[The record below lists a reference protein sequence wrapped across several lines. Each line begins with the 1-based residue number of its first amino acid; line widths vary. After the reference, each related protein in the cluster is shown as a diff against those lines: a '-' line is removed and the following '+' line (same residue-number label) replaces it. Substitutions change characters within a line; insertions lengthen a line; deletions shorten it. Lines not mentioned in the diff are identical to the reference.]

1 MSPSP
6 AGLVYGTI
14 AIGALL
20 TAESAQSETYA
31 KSVGA
36 VVVALLLYW
45 FAYTYA
51 EFTGQRLE
59 KGEPFGFGELASAA
73 VKELSVLIGASIPL
87 LVLLI
92 FWAAGAHL
100 ATAVNAAIWTSAAMI
115 VIIELV
121 VGLRAELSV
130 RQLII
135 QTAFGAFLGLL
146 ILTLRIILH

>member
-1 MSPSP
+1 MPPSP

-31 KSVGA
+31 KSVVA
-36 VVVALLLYW
+36 VVITLLLYW
-45 FAYTYA
+45 LAYSYA

-59 KGEPFGFGELASAA
+59 KGEPFEFGELATAA

-92 FWAAGAHL
+92 FWAAGARL
-100 ATAVNAAIWTSAAMI
+100 ATAVSAAIWTSAAMI
-115 VIIELV
+115 VIIEFV
-121 VGLRAELSV
+121 VGLRAKLTG

-146 ILTLRIILH
+146 VLTLRIVLH

>member
-20 TAESAQSETYA
+20 TAESAQTETYA
-31 KSVGA
+31 KSVVA
-36 VVVALLLYW
+36 VVITLLLYW
-45 FAYTYA
+45 LAYSYA
-51 EFTGQRLE
+51 EFTGRRLE
-59 KGEPFGFGELASAA
+59 KGEPFDVGELGTAA

-92 FWAAGAHL
+92 FWAAGARL
-100 ATAVNAAIWTSAAMI
+100 ATAVSAAIWTSAGMI

-121 VGLRAELSV
+121 VGLRAHLTG
-130 RQLII
+130 RQLIM
-135 QTAFGAFLGLL
+135 QTGFGALLGLL
-146 ILTLRIILH
+146 VLTLRIVLH

>member
-1 MSPSP
+1 MNPSP

-31 KSVGA
+31 KSVVA
-36 VVVALLLYW
+36 VVVTLLLYW
-45 FAYTYA
+45 LAYSYA

-59 KGEPFGFGELASAA
+59 KGEPFEFGELATAA

-87 LVLLI
+87 FVLLI
-92 FWAAGAHL
+92 FWAAGARL

-115 VIIELV
+115 VVIEFV
-121 VGLRAELSV
+121 VGLRASLTG
-130 RQLII
+130 RQLIM
-135 QTAFGAFLGLL
+135 QTGFGAFLGLL
-146 ILTLRIILH
+146 VLTLRIVLH

>member
-20 TAESAQSETYA
+20 TAESAQTETYA
-31 KSVGA
+31 KSVVA
-36 VVVALLLYW
+36 VVITLLLYW
-45 FAYTYA
+45 LAYSYA
-51 EFTGQRLE
+51 EFTGRRLE
-59 KGEPFGFGELASAA
+59 KGEPFDVGELATAA

-92 FWAAGAHL
+92 FWAAGARL
-100 ATAVNAAIWTSAAMI
+100 ATAVSAAIWTSAGMI

-121 VGLRAELSV
+121 VGLRAHLTG
-130 RQLII
+130 RQLIM
-135 QTAFGAFLGLL
+135 QTGFGALLGLL
-146 ILTLRIILH
+146 VLTLRIVLH